1 MELSDLNET
10 IAENLKQL
18 RGDRK
23 LSLEKMA
30 EITGVSKSM
39 LGQIE
44 RGESNPTITTIWK
57 IASGLKVSFTAL
69 VNAPQPDTVLVA
81 QADIVP
87 LTGADG
93 KYRVYPIFPYEEGR
107 RFEMY
112 SLEIDQDGTF
122 ASNPHG
128 EKTQEFITV
137 FEGELRIL
145 ANNREYKI
153 KQGESI
159 RFRADKPHS
168 YHNPG
173 GGLARLSLVIYYP

>member
-1 MELSDLNET
+1 MNLSNLNGI

-18 RGDRK
+18 REDRK
-23 LSLEKMA
+23 LSLERLSD
-30 EITGVSKSM
+30 ITGVSKSM

-69 VNAPQPDTVLVA
+69 VNAPQPDTVIVD
-81 QADIVP
+81 QAAVVP
-87 LTGADG
+87 LTEADG
-93 KYRVYPIFPYEEGR
+93 KYRVYPVFPYEEGR
-107 RFEMY
+107 RFEVY
-112 SLEIDQDGTF
+112 SLEIDPDGTF

-137 FEGELRIL
+137 FAGELTIL
-145 ANNREYKI
+145 TNGREYRLKAG
-153 KQGESI
+153 QSI
-159 RFRADKPHS
+159 RFRADRPHS

-173 GGLARLSLVIYYP
+173 GAVTRLNIVIYYP

>member
-1 MELSDLNET
+1 LSDMNGI
-10 IAENLKQL
+10 IAGNLRQL
-18 RGDRK
+18 REDRK
-23 LSLEKMA
+23 LSLEKA
-30 EITGVSKSM
+30 SEITGVSKSM

-69 VNAPQPDTVLVA
+69 VNAPQADTVIVN

-87 LTGADG
+87 LIEADG

-112 SLEIDQDGTF
+112 SLEIDQGGYF

-137 FEGELRIL
+137 FDGELTIL
-145 ANNREYKI
+145 TNNREYKI
-153 KQGESI
+153 AKGDSI

-173 GGLARLSLVIYYP
+173 DVLARLSLVIYYP

>member
-1 MELSDLNET
+1 MSDLNGI
-10 IAENLKQL
+10 IAENLRQL
-18 RGDRK
+18 RHDRK
-23 LSLEKMA
+23 LSLDKLA

-57 IASGLKVSFTAL
+57 IAAGLKVSFTAL
-69 VNAPQPDTVLVA
+69 VNAPQSDTVIVD
-81 QADIVP
+81 QAAVVP
-87 LTGADG
+87 LAEAGG

-107 RFEMY
+107 RFEVY
-112 SLEIDQDGTF
+112 SLEIDPGGTF

-137 FEGELRIL
+137 FAGELTIVT
-145 ANNREYKI
+145 NSREYRLKTG
-153 KQGESI
+153 QSI
-159 RFRADKPHS
+159 RFRADNPHS

-173 GGLARLSLVIYYP
+173 NVTARLSMVIYYP

>member
-1 MELSDLNET
+1 MSDMNGI
-10 IAENLKQL
+10 IAGNLRQL
-18 RGDRK
+18 REDRK
-23 LSLEKMA
+23 LSLEKA
-30 EITGVSKSM
+30 SEITGVSKSM

-69 VNAPQPDTVLVA
+69 VNAPQADTVIVN

-87 LTGADG
+87 LIEADG

-112 SLEIDQDGTF
+112 SLEIDQGGYF

-137 FEGELRIL
+137 FDGELTIL
-145 ANNREYKI
+145 TNNREYKI
-153 KQGESI
+153 AKGESI

-173 GGLARLSLVIYYP
+173 DVLARLSLVIYYP

>member
-1 MELSDLNET
+1 LSDMNGI
-10 IAENLKQL
+10 IAGNLRQL
-18 RGDRK
+18 REDRK
-23 LSLEKMA
+23 LSLEKA
-30 EITGVSKSM
+30 SEITGVSKSM

-69 VNAPQPDTVLVA
+69 VNAPQADTVIVN

-87 LTGADG
+87 LIEADG

-112 SLEIDQDGTF
+112 SLEIDQGGYF

-137 FEGELRIL
+137 FDGELTIL
-145 ANNREYKI
+145 TNNREYKI
-153 KQGESI
+153 AKGESI

-173 GGLARLSLVIYYP
+173 DVLARLSLVIYYP